1 MLREPDPSRGLPWGL
16 RNQREGQGLVPHPG
30 ATLVTPTPFP
40 LNALPTADL
49 SSVLRVWPYKE
60 PATEGRW
67 PSIGQKKIG
76 GWGGAGNRMLLSFL
90 SGRGMQGKDLLG
102 FGLGFGVFFRGR
114 EGVLL

>member
-30 ATLVTPTPFP
+30 ATLVTPTPFL

-76 GWGGAGNRMLLSFL
+76 GWGGGGEQDAAVFLKWKGDAGKGSA
-90 SGRGMQGKDLLG
+90 G
-102 FGLGFGVFFRGR
+102 FWFRFWCFF
-114 EGVLL
+114 